1 MEYLIGLF
9 LLFLVLGLLGFPIW
23 VGLLGRTVDK
33 RREAA
38 IAEAEETYD
47 ELFVGPTA
55 VYESSDA
62 TIPLDD
68 VIAEAERRG
77 YEVTAVTPS
86 GPLRSQTVTFKR
98 S

>member
-1 MEYLIGLF
+1 MEFLIVLF
-9 LLFLVLGLLGFPIW
+9 VIALAVGLLGFPIW
-23 VGLLGRTVDK
+23 VGLLSRSVDK

-38 IAEAEETYD
+38 VKEAETTYD
-47 ELFVGPTA
+47 GLFVGPTA

-68 VIAEAERRG
+68 VIAEGERRG
-77 YEVTAVTPS
+77 YEVSAVTPS

-98 S
+98 A